1 MADNDGK
8 AKFPPSGY
16 FSSTKY
22 KTPKHSGLVDGS
34 NTLANAGQV
43 ISFLHEA
50 TGNSVYFKAFLT
62 AFNESYASDWT
73 GEVVFGRADPIQ
85 HFKQTSRR
93 ISLAFKIPSA
103 TYSEAYENLAHL
115 QQLVQY
121 LYPNYSGTTALSLS
135 QNPFI
140 RLKLMNLAQKVDAPA
155 DSKEVSPNLKT
166 TYESY
171 KSTGDP
177 ERGLLGAITSLNI
190 AHNLENPD
198 IGSLAKDGNTIF
210 SKMIEVNLDFAVI
223 HESQL
228 GWNEKGDFRT
238 PNFPYGAASSADVT
252 TTGQIG
258 GNMTAQEKAELRQAK
273 EAALRHFATMGGK
286 ARLKR
291 AISKAYVD
299 GHYDANTVKGANARY
314 YQSMLGAVAHSM
326 RQSGDQDTAEY
337 RRLKARSEGEW
348 RGKRGKEEYSDTDA
362 IYDFINSD
370 EFIR

>member
-1 MADNDGK
+1 MADNDGD
-8 AKFPPSGY
+8 AKFPPAGY

-22 KTPKHSGLVDGS
+22 KTPEHSGLVDGS

-115 QQLVQY
+115 QQLIQY
-121 LYPNYSGTTALSLS
+121 LYPNYSGDTALSLS

-155 DSKEVSPNLKT
+155 DSKLVSPNLRG
-166 TYESY
+166 TYNSY

-190 AHNLENPD
+190 AHNL
-198 IGSLAKDGNTIF
+198 
-210 SKMIEVNLDFAVI
+210 
-223 HESQL
+223 
-228 GWNEKGDFRT
+228 
-238 PNFPYGAASSADVT
+238 
-252 TTGQIG
+252 
-258 GNMTAQEKAELRQAK
+258 
-273 EAALRHFATMGGK
+273 
-286 ARLKR
+286 
-291 AISKAYVD
+291 
-299 GHYDANTVKGANARY
+299 
-314 YQSMLGAVAHSM
+314 
-326 RQSGDQDTAEY
+326 
-337 RRLKARSEGEW
+337 
-348 RGKRGKEEYSDTDA
+348 
-362 IYDFINSD
+362 
-370 EFIR
+370 